1 MPQLNDG
8 VVWVFDNPDI
18 NFYLAFTVKIA
29 ASHLRKIRYTP
40 YQCELWNICNSIREE
55 GGSFPAIAKYLNE
68 NGYKSARGKL
78 FKNAH
83 IHSILKKKRMAEE
96 RQRDIT
102 APHIE
107 KMRLVLRRRYLGN

>member
-1 MPQLNDG
+1 M
-8 VVWVFDNPDI
+8 WVFDNPSI
-18 NFYLAFTVKIA
+18 NVYLSFTVKIIV
-29 ASHLRKIRYTP
+29 SHLRKIRYTP
-40 YQCELWNICNSIREE
+40 HQYELWNICNSMREE
-55 GGSFPAIAKYLNE
+55 DATFLAIAKYLNE

-83 IHSILKKKRMAEE
+83 IHSILKKKRIAEK

-107 KMRLVLRRRYLGN
+107 NMRLVLRRRCLGN